1 MPEPIDELTPSAAVE
16 LALTTVARYRRPDL
30 EGRLRQARARLDDG
44 HVRVLVVGEFKQGKS
59 LLVNGLVGAP
69 VCPVR
74 DDVATSV
81 ATVVSHAPQ
90 PAITL
95 RARVQGPDGRSTVR
109 PVQRTEVPVAAMAE
123 ALAGYVT
130 ERGNPGNRRGLAEV
144 EARLP
149 CRLLAGGL
157 QIVDTPGVG
166 GLRSLHGAATMAALP
181 TADAVLLVSDAS
193 QEYTAPELEF
203 LRQAIR
209 LCPNVVCVAHEDRH
223 VPGVAPDRRAR
234 RRAPARRGDRGR
246 PDSRLV
252 DLAAGRPWTAVT
264 RRSTPSPASRTSSAT
279 SSSGWPVR
287 PTSWPAARPCT
298 TCWP

>member
-1 MPEPIDELTPSAAVE
+1 MLCGNDFPARAEGDTVPEPIDELTPSAAVE

-130 ERGNPGNRRGLAEV
+130 ERGNPGNRRGLSRGRGQAAV
-144 EARLP
+144 PTARG
-149 CRLLAGGL
+149 RSADRRHAGGRR
-157 QIVDTPGVG
+157 PPVG
-166 GLRSLHGAATMAALP
+166 
-181 TADAVLLVSDAS
+181 
-193 QEYTAPELEF
+193 
-203 LRQAIR
+203 
-209 LCPNVVCVAHEDRH
+209 
-223 VPGVAPDRRAR
+223 
-234 RRAPARRGDRGR
+234 ARRGDDGR
-246 PDSRLV
+246 AASGRRR
-252 DLAAGRPWTAVT
+252 AAGVGRSRPGLHGPRAGVPHRAWSARTWHTCVSQDRPLPGVAAHRRAGPGHLRDAGIEADLIAVS
-264 RRSTPSPASRTSSAT
+264 STLRLAGPGP
-279 SSSGWPVR
+279 P
-287 PTSWPAARPCT
+287 
-298 TCWP
+298 